1 VTLVPSLILKA
12 LLSFVCAKAS
22 RKFKFSLSNNLK
34 VKLFHYFLPPRSVL
48 ISLDRSVLIQ
58 NPKSKVKIAVC
69 SNMMSS
75 ALDHPN
81 GKVIQNFER
90 VDIMAF
96 DGTKKLNKYV

>member
-1 VTLVPSLILKA
+1 M
-12 LLSFVCAKAS
+12 
-22 RKFKFSLSNNLK
+22 
-34 VKLFHYFLPPRSVL
+34 L

-75 ALDHPN
+75 SLDHPN
-81 GKVIQNFER
+81 GKVIQCFER